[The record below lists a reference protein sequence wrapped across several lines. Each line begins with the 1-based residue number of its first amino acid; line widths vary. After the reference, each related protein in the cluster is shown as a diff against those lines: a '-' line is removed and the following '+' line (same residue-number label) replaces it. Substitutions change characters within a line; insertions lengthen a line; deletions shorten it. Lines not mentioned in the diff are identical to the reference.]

1 MLQGI
6 FAAYLQ
12 PVSTLFFRFFKAS
25 YQRIFSLNTAY
36 LPAHY
41 SESLLVRFPYSCYNY
56 VITRH
61 RINLLSQITCRRR
74 RIFEPRGKCRLNAGA
89 SVWLFAHGNNYQ
101 EESK

>member
-1 MLQGI
+1 MMQGI

-12 PVSTLFFRFFKAS
+12 PVSTLFF
-25 YQRIFSLNTAY
+25 SLFTAY
-36 LPAHY
+36 LQAHY
-41 SESLLVRFPYSCYNY
+41 NESRLVRFPYSCYNY

-74 RIFEPRGKCRLNAGA
+74 RIFDPRGKCRMNAGA
-89 SVWLFAHGNNYQ
+89 SVCLFAHGNNDQ